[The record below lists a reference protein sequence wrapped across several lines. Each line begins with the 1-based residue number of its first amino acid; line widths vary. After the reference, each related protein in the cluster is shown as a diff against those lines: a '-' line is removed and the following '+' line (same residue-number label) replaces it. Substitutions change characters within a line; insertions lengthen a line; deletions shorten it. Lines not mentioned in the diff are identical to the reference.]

1 MAYVILG
8 SDYRHIYGYTTTLE
22 QAEDVVKKLTYTQDE
37 SIFYEELPNLDN
49 LVIPDKLYVTV
60 SETSAN
66 TNPKIRKFSYIN
78 ESKLNPTHENFKKAC
93 ECEEFR
99 KTKLFMY
106 QHFVIK
112 TRKRETKKHLHERIL
127 EKYKVLFEKNLKS
140 HLKPIS
146 SEGR

>member
-49 LVIPDKLYVTV
+49 LTIPDKLYVTV
-60 SETSAN
+60 SETSSS
-66 TNPKIRKFSYIN
+66 TTPKIRKFSYIN

-106 QHFVIK
+106 QHFVI
-112 TRKRETKKHLHERIL
+112 ETKEGESEEELNKRIL
-127 EKYKVLFEKNLKS
+127 ERYNEKTRNKEALT
-140 HLKPIS
+140 
-146 SEGR
+146 